1 MSTSVVH
8 HDFPYAEPAPPPP
21 PKIVLLAHTDLH
33 GGGPCGCLL
42 LHGDLGDKP
51 MPPKKKVSFL
61 PETNTMVH
69 TYPPAPQPT
78 PTPSSAVVPKI
89 PPPCSV
95 SRNPLDDKVYS
106 ASLSWSTDKISEFKA
121 YVQQLADENL
131 DTNQSLTSQ
140 SADRVTK
147 VITMTLLRYPELDNF
162 KEHWPLRCVLIYHL
176 KNRSRA
182 AKQSIDRKITNLVR
196 GEGSYFYSNS
206 NGRRKIMAPVAALAR
221 VHFRFRNKTDVILLD
236 HLLFIHLLDVS
247 PRQTLFVP
255 STSVQ
260 ALFSTTAKGS
270 SNTPQ
275 TRSRRRSH
283 DDEEDR
289 ANNPVQRQP
298 VTLPKVRLVV
308 VPDPTSPLE
317 LAQEK
322 NYALRSE
329 LSAAQESAKHQAAQ
343 LEALRAQLFQQ
354 QATIDN
360 MTQHEG
366 EMEPQFFGDQE
377 KIDKMTK
384 DVSALYPQLLASQ
397 KQLMECNKEIDR
409 LQRLHEERTSEALQ
423 LRHQAQASKSPL
435 QAPRRGKRTNLT
447 PVHNISRRP
456 IEIPLDPAPIPGS
469 SGRAEAATTAPP
481 PPSTDPE
488 VEQIAQRVAALL
500 KDSFVTINGKSPK
513 SKPSKK
519 KTIECDYPK
528 EVVTYVNNKLRQ
540 ITLARFDVQQAGDFA
555 FHVPASARLAK
566 ACGDGLNNDPPAGL
580 FQWDFSDGYGKSRWN
595 DLMMQ
600 KIVNLFLRDDGANGV
615 LTEHGVHRDFL
626 EQKLGEQLGRYRTS
640 WKAYQPRFLEAQG
653 RMETQA
659 EAHARALGAN
669 DQHLLSSR
677 STTMKTA
684 KFTKRKDTVDKTIE
698 IKKLDGTAQD
708 IATWERLLEMLIL
721 LGEQGM
727 SSEDEDELEVDGI
740 KIPVF
745 IVKICIWREPRIVDY
760 LRLVDAQTAQF
771 KGVQRP
777 RGPKPA
783 TRVRKPGN
791 GNGVAKAPVGL
802 PHSLYN
808 EQWLAAASPS
818 YLKELKVSKE
828 AFELFVAATGRMGS

>member
-33 GGGPCGCLL
+33 GGGPCGRLL

-182 AKQSIDRKITNLVR
+182 AKQSIDRKITNWC
-196 GEGSYFYSNS
+196 GEKD
-206 NGRRKIMAPVAALAR
+206 R
-221 VHFRFRNKTDVILLD
+221 
-236 HLLFIHLLDVS
+236 
-247 PRQTLFVP
+247 
-255 STSVQ
+255 
-260 ALFSTTAKGS
+260 TTAKGS

-275 TRSRRRSH
+275 TCSRRRSH

-366 EMEPQFFGDQE
+366 EMEAQFFGDQE

-469 SGRAEAATTAPP
+469 SGRAEAASTAPP

-519 KTIECDYPK
+519 KTIKCDYPK

-555 FHVPASARLAK
+555 FHVPASARLVK

-615 LTEHGVHRDFL
+615 LAEHGVHRDFL

-777 RGPKPA
+777 RGPKPE

-802 PHSLYN
+802 PRSLYN